1 MVFLMLNKEPERGEI
16 LNQETHEGGE
26 RMKLMGQ
33 GMWGIHQGFARA
45 YFMLLMSHIPSEKKR
60 KTLFLGRASCKD
72 LCQIICIFP

>member
-33 GMWGIHQGFARA
+33 GMWGIHQDFARA
-45 YFMLLMSHIPSEKKR
+45 YFVLPLSRIPSEKTK
-60 KTLFLGRASCKD
+60 KNV
-72 LCQIICIFP
+72 IFRQSIM